1 MMEPDQNPAGYVET
15 ATSDLPEQNVEV
27 VGEVSALT
35 KMPSSEQSIDQ
46 LRQVKE
52 KISDF
57 LASLQEIFGEFFDEY
72 RQFLILLVLLVTGVI
87 SLKLLLAVLG
97 AVNEVPLLNPFFEIV
112 GISYTAWFVYRY
124 LWRAS
129 SRQEL
134 TQEIA
139 TLRDQVLGN
148 KSSDS

>member
-1 MMEPDQNPAGYVET
+1 MMESDQNPAGYVET
-15 ATSDLPEQNVEV
+15 TTSDVAEQNVEV
-27 VGEVSALT
+27 VEEVSALT
-35 KMPSSEQSIDQ
+35 KMPSSDQSIDQ

-57 LASLQEIFGEFFDEY
+57 LATFQELFGEFFEEY
-72 RQFLILLVLLVTGVI
+72 RQILILVLLIVTGTI

-134 TQEIA
+134 SQEIS
-139 TLRDQVLGN
+139 TLKNQVLGN